1 VPSTKDDLVAAFRKI
16 VGSATCQVNLNG
28 KIDAGKECSG
38 NVSLNGA
45 NLTCN
50 DANGWRLS
58 DPQTVQLTGTACDKF
73 VSMDSAVTAKFP
85 CEVFTLN

>member
-1 VPSTKDDLVAAFRKI
+1 
-16 VGSATCQVNLNG
+16 
-28 KIDAGKECSG
+28 
-38 NVSLNGA
+38 
-45 NLTCN
+45 
-50 DANGWRLS
+50 LS